1 MPTTVL
7 IRFRSLFD
15 DNDICFFFFL
25 PYPPFSLQPA
35 NKVTIYNF
43 GERDM
48 FPAVLA
54 TVFALIYDNLMW
66 RWALFAQWNEI
77 LRTAFW
83 FCRQQKTAS
92 AARGGATLCK
102 FDLFLISACLAPLR
116 VSLLAARTHCVCACR
131 GQCVAL
137 VGQIEVG
144 KRTSGCYRSWIS
156 NELIALLGV
165 GVKL

>member
-83 FCRQQKTAS
+83 FCRQKNSERSKRGCNTLQIWFVFNFSLSSPPSCVIVGGAHSLCVCLPRTMCGPCRS
-92 AARGGATLCK
+92 NRGGK
-102 FDLFLISACLAPLR
+102 
-116 VSLLAARTHCVCACR
+116 
-131 GQCVAL
+131 
-137 VGQIEVG
+137 E
-144 KRTSGCYRSWIS
+144 
-156 NELIALLGV
+156 NEWVLPVMNI
-165 GVKL
+165 